1 MSPRFSNVPRRARQR
16 KGVRRNARASN
27 KARSAEGNDAN
38 SPITQQVDDDFNVPD
53 HPQAS
58 GVSSDSTRRGP
69 RGYQRN
75 TRTVNRAVM
84 STTIPRPTDSRSGSI
99 CSLGSGTYSDD
110 ELEEDRAGSDSDLD
124 RSAASLPDSGYASGE
139 GDADERNLLQQF
151 IDQCRIEGPTVANH
165 DPKTTRVVDTENQK
179 WQLFCKEMKDE
190 EKAARLGC
198 DLLLYEPKATLE
210 ACDAAIFKGYLHW
223 RVKSSKGGIKK
234 ESSIMTYW
242 NNLCMFYARETK
254 RYMDG
259 GILYDINNW
268 VHAKLTPMFDLDTSK
283 KEKAGLYVSDL
294 DLILHHHWVT
304 DEEVYAHE
312 RLRVQL
318 AAILIIAGATSTRP
332 EALIGNLRYRD
343 VLFQLFPPGAGGKRS
358 RLGLVVDFVNV
369 KKTGGSRDPKKFG
382 FHEEDTLLH
391 DPVLHMLSLA
401 FADDAF
407 FNQFGFISL
416 TKALKYKKVRDHLVR
431 LGIALGYAKRLEF
444 YDIRRGSGKK
454 LHKALSPEER
464 NKAMGHKLGDSS
476 TYTRYYMTHFIDADT
491 QAIVFGGDLQSDFV
505 HLMGRLV
512 RNSHAP
518 TKLTDQQMYEVNK
531 DHQLA
536 KLRSERDGINNR
548 IKAAP
553 DAEIPELHSRRKVL
567 QNEIDSLT
575 KKLRHNRF
583 QTAIRE
589 FHETFHSDEVARQLH
604 GIRPSTLLAPPS
616 IEYDLPERAEAA
628 RLFSLAAEVSNR
640 DSLHQLRIRLINTLA
655 LLSKRRESPCR
666 KAKSKSGDRKGA
678 PKPPGNPMIPTP
690 PGDMESSRIGTSP
703 SHPATRSKL
712 FCPFCKWAD
721 HEVGNA
727 QRQKV
732 WRIDSLARH
741 IRRQHLAQQPE
752 SFDCPYDDCNAI
764 LGGQNISQLTWLAD
778 MALSFRRLSSCR

>member
-1 MSPRFSNVPRRARQR
+1 
-16 KGVRRNARASN
+16 
-27 KARSAEGNDAN
+27 
-38 SPITQQVDDDFNVPD
+38 
-53 HPQAS
+53 
-58 GVSSDSTRRGP
+58 
-69 RGYQRN
+69 
-75 TRTVNRAVM
+75 M
-84 STTIPRPTDSRSGSI
+84 STTIPRATDSRSGSI
-99 CSLGSGTYSDD
+99 CSLGSGTDSDD
-110 ELEEDRAGSDSDLD
+110 ELEEDGAGSDSDLD
-124 RSAASLPDSGYASGE
+124 RSAASLPDSAYASGE

-165 DPKTTRVVDTENQK
+165 DPKTTRVVDTENKK

-198 DLLLYEPKATLE
+198 ELLLYEPKATLE
-210 ACDAAIFKGYLHW
+210 ACDAAVF
-223 RVKSSKGGIKK
+223 KGGIKK

-343 VLFQLFPPGAGGKRS
+343 VLFQLFPPGDGESGLAWES
-358 RLGLVVDFVNV
+358 DRLKLRWKEEWLDRPIFRDVELANGV
-369 KKTGGSRDPKKFG
+369 K
-382 FHEEDTLLH
+382 
-391 DPVLHMLSLA
+391 
-401 FADDAF
+401 
-407 FNQFGFISL
+407 ISL

-548 IKAAP
+548 IKASP
-553 DAEIPELHSRRKVL
+553 DAEIPELHSRRKIL

-616 IEYDLPERAEAA
+616 IEYDLPERAEVA
-628 RLFSLAAEVSNR
+628 RLFSLAAEVP
-640 DSLHQLRIRLINTLA
+640 A
-655 LLSKRRESPCR
+655 LE
-666 KAKSKSGDRKGA
+666 
-678 PKPPGNPMIPTP
+678 
-690 PGDMESSRIGTSP
+690 
-703 SHPATRSKL
+703 ATREPL
-712 FCPFCKWAD
+712 
-721 HEVGNA
+721 
-727 QRQKV
+727 
-732 WRIDSLARH
+732 
-741 IRRQHLAQQPE
+741 PE
-752 SFDCPYDDCNAI
+752 SEIQIWGQKGSTKAFRKSYDTYSTRGYGVQQDRHKPQPPSRALEAI
-764 LGGQNISQLTWLAD
+764 LPLLQMGRS
-778 MALSFRRLSSCR
+778 

>member
-1 MSPRFSNVPRRARQR
+1 
-16 KGVRRNARASN
+16 
-27 KARSAEGNDAN
+27 
-38 SPITQQVDDDFNVPD
+38 
-53 HPQAS
+53 
-58 GVSSDSTRRGP
+58 
-69 RGYQRN
+69 
-75 TRTVNRAVM
+75 M
-84 STTIPRPTDSRSGSI
+84 STTIPRATDSGSGSI
-99 CSLGSGTYSDD
+99 SSLSSGTDSDA
-110 ELEEDRAGSDSDLD
+110 ELEEDGAGSDSDLD
-124 RSAASLPDSGYASGE
+124 PSAASLPDSGYASGE
-139 GDADERNLLQQF
+139 GDADERSLLQQF

-179 WQLFCKEMKDE
+179 WQLFCEEMKDE
-190 EKAARLGC
+190 EKAALLGC
-198 DLLLYEPKATLE
+198 EILLYEPRATLQ

-259 GILYDINNW
+259 GVLYDINNW
-268 VHAKLTPMFDLDTSK
+268 IHAVLTPMFDLDTSK
-283 KEKAGLYVSDL
+283 KDKAGLFVSDL
-294 DLILHHHWVT
+294 DLILHHHWVK

-318 AAILIIAGATSTRP
+318 ALILIVAGATSTRP
-332 EALIGNLRYRD
+332 DALIGHLRYRD
-343 VLFQLFPPGAGGKRS
+343 VLFQLFPPGDGGTRS
-358 RLGLVVDFVNV
+358 RLGLVVDLVNV

-407 FNQFGFISL
+407 FNPFGSVGEIYDLVVPPESDRLKLRWKEECLDRPIFRDVELANGVKISL
-416 TKALKYKKVRDHLVR
+416 AKALTYKKVRDHLVR
-431 LGIALGYAKRLEF
+431 LGRALGYAKRLEF

-476 TYTRYYMTHFIDADT
+476 TYTRYYMTHFIDVDT

-518 TKLTDQQMYEVNK
+518 TKLTDQQKYEVNM
-531 DHQLA
+531 DPQLET
-536 KLRSERDGINNR
+536 LRSERDGINNR
-548 IKAAP
+548 IKAAT
-553 DAEIPELHSRRKVL
+553 DAEIPELHNRRKVL
-567 QNEIDSLT
+567 QNGIDNLA
-575 KKLRHNRF
+575 KKLRDKRF
-583 QTAIRE
+583 ETAIKE
-589 FHETFHSDEVARQLH
+589 FHETFHSDEIERQRR

-616 IEYDLPERAEAA
+616 IEYDLPERAEVA
-628 RLFSLAAEVSNR
+628 RLFSLAAEVCNR
-640 DSLHQLRIRLINTLA
+640 DSLHQLRISLIDALA
-655 LLSKRRESPCR
+655 RLSKRRESPCR
-666 KAKSKSGDRKGA
+666 KAKSKPGRGEGA
-678 PKPPGNPMIPTP
+678 SKPPGGPMIPTP
-690 PGDMESSRIGTSP
+690 PADMESSRISSSP
-703 SHPATRSKL
+703 SHSAARSML

-741 IRRQHLAQQPE
+741 IRGQHLAKQPE
-752 SFDCPYDDCNAI
+752 SFGCPYDDCNAI
-764 LGGQNISQLTWLAD
+764 LWGTEHFTAH
-778 MALSFRRLSSCR
+778 MARGHGIVFPPSILL